1 MNVCEGGERRSAHLK
16 VLVLL
21 LRERPLR
28 DHEGAQTF
36 AGHVST
42 LERKRQATVLS
53 SPSLLPV
60 PVSCASGAGA
70 GAAGQTVPVYLLT
83 QTGGYGT

>member
-1 MNVCEGGERRSAHLK
+1 MSVRVERPSAHLK

-28 DHEGAQTF
+28 DHKGAQTF
-36 AGHVST
+36 SGHVST

-53 SPSLLPV
+53 PPTLHF
-60 PVSCASGAGA
+60 
-70 GAAGQTVPVYLLT
+70 
-83 QTGGYGT
+83 